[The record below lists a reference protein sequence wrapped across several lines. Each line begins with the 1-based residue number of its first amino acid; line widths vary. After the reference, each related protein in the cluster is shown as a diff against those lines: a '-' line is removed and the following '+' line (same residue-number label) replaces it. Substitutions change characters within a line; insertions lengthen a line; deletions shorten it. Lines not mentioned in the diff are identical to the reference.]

1 VIEMDSVVID
11 SSVLLSYKE
20 GDLSAKKL
28 IHDAID
34 ESIAISVSAYSLFV
48 LSRSNSFDRKSEIG
62 FSSLLKFIN
71 SISLTAD
78 MAMKAGYF
86 YRSASLDTNPYGQV
100 DLFNLS
106 EPNLDLVED
115 SVTCA
120 LAQNMGCSVISSR
133 NNLLK
138 DTDIEWIVLEEL

>member
-1 VIEMDSVVID
+1 MIEMDSVVID

-100 DLFNLS
+100 D
-106 EPNLDLVED
+106 
-115 SVTCA
+115 
-120 LAQNMGCSVISSR
+120 
-133 NNLLK
+133 
-138 DTDIEWIVLEEL
+138 